1 MTSKSPDDH
10 QNEEDVFLES
20 TKKRTIHVEGGKS
33 SSLTTILAIW
43 NCIMGSSLLSM
54 PWAFEK
60 AGFAQTIF
68 IMIFSGVTCYYTAFL
83 CIKAAEKAMGK
94 SEKTKGP
101 KLPEFQAVCHY
112 YLGPWG
118 ERAALLAADVI
129 VLGALTV
136 YYVLMS
142 KFLFGFG
149 KSVYDLKNM
158 NENATIAPFIDD
170 VKCDNWMRHGN
181 ESGLGQTAS
190 SNTVDL
196 KASFSDYYHVNK
208 SIPLYILFVLILCCI
223 KDVSF
228 FNRASAAGAFTVFAI
243 FFAAFWKVGGWGIS
257 DNVSFDFDS
266 NGENSDNMHYIKQF
280 DIIGTGAL
288 PGILSMAYFIHSAVT
303 TMMRDNQ
310 DQSKNARDL
319 GIAYI
324 LVFATYTLL
333 GLVFYLA
340 YPGWKGCITDMFIDN
355 FDKREWI
362 TPTMHLL
369 MFFRILSIYPLLT
382 YFIRVQ
388 NFSLFLGTEW
398 PGYTKVFIVNA
409 CIVAIGCC
417 CAMFYDKIG
426 DVIRYAGSFCA
437 MIYMYFLPCIVKL
450 IQEKEELGV
459 TSFLKLPIWSL
470 LVHGFLII
478 LGVLLFVFQ
487 FLIDPYNMA
496 NISNAYR
503 VTEA

>member
-1 MTSKSPDDH
+1 MTNRES
-10 QNEEDVFLES
+10 EGDVFLES
-20 TKKRTIHVEGGKS
+20 SKKGNTQKVEGGNS

-68 IMIFSGVTCYYTAFL
+68 IMIFSGVTCYYTAYL
-83 CIKAAEKAMGK
+83 CIKAAEKALGK

-101 KLPEFQAVCHY
+101 QLPEFQAVCHY

-149 KSVYDLKNM
+149 MSVYELKNM
-158 NENATIAPFIDD
+158 DKNTTVKPFVDDLTCVNWMEYGNATGIGEEA
-170 VKCDNWMRHGN
+170 VSNGN
-181 ESGLGQTAS
+181 A
-190 SNTVDL
+190 VDL

-243 FFAAFWKVGGWGIS
+243 FFAAFWKAGFWGIS
-257 DNVSFDFDS
+257 DNVSFQFEP
-266 NGENSDNMHYIKQF
+266 NGKNSDNMHYIKQF
-280 DIIGTGAL
+280 DVVGTGAL

-303 TMMRDNQ
+303 TMMRDNK

-319 GIAYI
+319 GIAYF
-324 LVFATYTLL
+324 LVFATYTIL

-362 TPTMHLL
+362 APTMHIL

-409 CIVAIGCC
+409 CIVAVGCC

-450 IQEKEELGV
+450 IQQKEELGV
-459 TSFLKLPIWSL
+459 ESYLKLPIWSL
-470 LVHGFLII
+470 IVHCLLIV
-478 LGVLLFVFQ
+478 LGVLLFIFQ
-487 FLIDPYNMA
+487 FLINPYDMES
-496 NISNAYR
+496 ISSAYH
-503 VTEA
+503 VTETT